1 MSFEFKEEHLAAMI
15 PTNKNVSS
23 WYKAMME
30 IFPKY
35 EINTPNR
42 IVGFVAQCAHESA
55 NFTALEE
62 NLNYKEATLLKIFPR
77 YFGAGKRNAAEYA
90 GKPEKIANYVYMDEF
105 RTSKMGNVKEGD
117 GWLFRGRG
125 LKQLTGR
132 ENYTNFG
139 KSVGMTAE
147 EAAVY
152 VATEK
157 GAIESACWFWNAKKL
172 NAIADSGDIVK
183 MTKVINGGDI
193 GLADRKARW
202 EKGLAVLGG
211 KVSVAPVKPQI
222 TDSVTHSAP
231 ASGLDLTE
239 ALNIGSRGETV
250 KALQAKLGLS
260 PADGVFGPNTKRA
273 VKEYQAK
280 NGLVAD
286 GVAGPKTL
294 AKLLG

>member
-42 IVGFVAQCAHESA
+42 IAGFIAQCAHESN
-55 NFTALEE
+55 NFNNLEE
-62 NLNYKEATLLKIFPR
+62 NLNYKEATLLKVFPR

-105 RTSKMGNVKEGD
+105 RTSKMGNVNEGD
-117 GWLFRGRG
+117 GWRFRGRG

-147 EAAVY
+147 QAADY

-193 GLADRKARW
+193 GLADRKSRW
-202 EKGLAVLGG
+202 EKALAILGG
-211 KVSVAPVKPQI
+211 KVSVAPSPVNPQI
-222 TDSVTHSAP
+222 TDAVTQAVKR
-231 ASGLDLTE
+231 
-239 ALNIGSRGETV
+239 GSTGETV
-250 KALQAKLGLS
+250 KKLQAALGLK
-260 PADGVFGPNTKRA
+260 ADGVFGISTEATLKSW
-273 VKEYQAK
+273 QAK

-294 AKLLG
+294 AKLLS